1 VSGTVNPSIL
11 IRAAAWCAAALFAAT
26 ASQAQTI
33 RVAPT
38 QQTAA
43 ATQSNAVAPATAVAA
58 APAAPID
65 YVLGAGDVVK
75 VTVFQNPDLSLET
88 RISESGA
95 IGYPLLGQVQL
106 GGLTVARAEK
116 AIADG
121 LREGKYVRQPQVAVL
136 VVQVRGNQVSALGFV
151 NRPGRY
157 PLDVTGMRVSELLAL
172 AGGIAANGSDVV
184 TLTGSRNGQPS
195 RQQIDVPSLFGPGA
209 AVNDPVL
216 QHGDVL
222 YVDRMPMIYVYGEVQ
237 RPGALRLE
245 RGMTVRQGL
254 AAGGG
259 LNQRGTARGLKVHRR
274 DDAGKVQ
281 IMEPRLDDVLRDG
294 DVVYVRESL
303 F

>member
-1 VSGTVNPSIL
+1 MSGIVTPSNL
-11 IRAAAWCAAALFAAT
+11 IRATAACITAALLALSA
-26 ASQAQTI
+26 QAQTI
-33 RVAPT
+33 RVAPP

-43 ATQSNAVAPATAVAA
+43 ATQSTAVAPAAAA

-121 LREGKYVRQPQVAVL
+121 LRDGKYVRQPQVAVL

-157 PLDVTGMRVSELLAL
+157 PLDVTGMRLSELLAL
-172 AGGIAANGSDVV
+172 AGGVAANGSDVV
-184 TLTGSRNGQPS
+184 TLTGIRNGQPS

-222 YVDRMPMIYVYGEVQ
+222 YVDRMPMVYVYGEVQ

-274 DDAGKVQ
+274 DEAGKVQ